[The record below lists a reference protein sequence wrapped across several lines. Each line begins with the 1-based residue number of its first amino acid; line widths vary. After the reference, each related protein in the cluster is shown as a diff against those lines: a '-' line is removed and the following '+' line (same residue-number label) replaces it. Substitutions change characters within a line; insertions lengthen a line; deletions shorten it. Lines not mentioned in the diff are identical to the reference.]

1 MTSLTAT
8 LLVGLPLAWW
18 VGRALAHR
26 AIRSSLAAPRVIER
40 TTPASEGLDFET
52 VWIPTA
58 NDKRL
63 HAWLVPASTAGR
75 PSPAVIVLHGW
86 GGNAQMMLPIAAPLH
101 HAGFATLLVDARCH
115 GRSDGDTFA
124 SLPRFAE
131 DVNHAFDWLAQQPA
145 IDSRRI
151 ALLGHSVGA
160 GAVLFAAAN
169 RHDQIGAAA
178 GDPAVAKRSD
188 ASAANRH
195 DVLAVVSVSAFA
207 HPRDMMQ
214 RWMAPRRIP
223 AAVGRYVLRY
233 VQDTI
238 GHRFDDIAPE
248 RSIAR
253 LDCPVLLVHGEQ
265 DRVVPVADAHRLHA
279 ARRHDAVELLTLAGD
294 HESFD
299 DLQRE
304 IAAVVA
310 FLRRCASVT

>member
-1 MTSLTAT
+1 MPALTAS
-8 LLVGLPLAWW
+8 LLIGLPLAWW
-18 VGRALAHR
+18 VGRTLAHR
-26 AIRSSLAAPRVIER
+26 AIRSSLAAPRVTER
-40 TTPASEGLDFET
+40 SSPASEGLDFET

-63 HAWLVPASTAGR
+63 HAWLIPAPPAVR
-75 PSPAVIVLHGW
+75 PSPAVIILHGW

-101 HAGFATLLVDARCH
+101 HAGFASLLVDARCH

-131 DVNHAFDWLAQQPA
+131 DVNHAFDWLAQRPG

-160 GAVLFAAAN
+160 GAVLFA
-169 RHDQIGAAA
+169 
-178 GDPAVAKRSD
+178 
-188 ASAANRH
+188 AANRH

-233 VQDTI
+233 VQHTI

-265 DRVVPVADAHRLHA
+265 DTVVPVADAHRLHA
-279 ARRHDAVELLTLAGD
+279 ARGHDTVELLTLAGD
-294 HESFD
+294 HEAFD
-299 DLQRE
+299 DMQRE
-304 IAAVVA
+304 VAAVVA
-310 FLRRCASVT
+310 FLRQCASVT